1 MELGAC
7 LQALRKQA
15 GLSQTQAA
23 DYLTEQGLPM
33 TQRGISKWERG
44 DTQPNG
50 RQFLALCRLYRVR
63 DVLAAFCGL
72 APAQPDLLAGLTEAG
87 RERVREYASLLKQSP
102 EFGNQRTGRGNRRQ
116 IPLYDLPVSA
126 GTGQFLDGDSCEM
139 METDDTVP
147 GTTDFALRI
156 SGDSMSPRF
165 AHGQLVFVRQQPTL
179 RPGEIGIFVLNGE
192 AYCKRLG
199 EGPRLISLNPR
210 YAPIPIG
217 PYDAFRVLGK
227 VLG

>member
-23 DYLTEQGLPM
+23 EYLTEQGLPM

-50 RQFLALCRLYRVR
+50 RQFLAMCRLYQVR
-63 DVLAAFCGL
+63 DVLTTFCGL
-72 APAQPDLLAGLTEAG
+72 PPAQPDMLAGLNDRG
-87 RERVREYASLLKQSP
+87 RQRVQEYIALLAESP
-102 EFGNQRTGRGNRRQ
+102 EFGLRRPVVLHRRRL
-116 IPLYDLPVSA
+116 PLYDLPVSA
-126 GTGQFLDGDSCEM
+126 GTGQFLDGESCEM
-139 METDDTVP
+139 MEADDTVP
-147 GTTDFALRI
+147 PEADFALRI

-165 AHGQLVFVRQQPTL
+165 THGQLVFVRQQQTL